1 MNFQIFDQ
9 VKNQNLNTMNF
20 NIRTHLSKFKMSTA
34 TTLNKRKILTR
45 KGYHMY

>member
-20 NIRTHLSKFKMSTA
+20 NKRTHLSKFKMSTA
-34 TTLNKRKILTR
+34 TTLNKRKILP
-45 KGYHMY
+45 KNFY